1 MASLNS
7 EFLIK
12 IFKVKKVLTF
22 LNLQYCI
29 AFFNVGTSKLFAEA
43 LALNRVEP
51 KYTLSAP
58 F

>member
-7 EFLIK
+7 AFLIR
-12 IFKVKKVLTF
+12 IFNVRNVLTF
-22 LNLQYCI
+22 LNLQYSI
-29 AFFNVGTSKLFAEA
+29 AFFKVGISKLFAEA
-43 LALNRVEP
+43 LALKSVDP